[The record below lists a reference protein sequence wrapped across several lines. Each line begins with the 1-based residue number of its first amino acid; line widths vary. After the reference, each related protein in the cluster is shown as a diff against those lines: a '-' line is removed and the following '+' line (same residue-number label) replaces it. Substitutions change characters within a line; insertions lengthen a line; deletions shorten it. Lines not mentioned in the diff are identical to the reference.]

1 MSYLSVNAYIKRKIS
16 FFIYFLNVLATMV
29 ATSSGNLFWN
39 KIIKFL
45 KLLEFYVTVRSSL
58 LLSNLYL
65 LHSVIF
71 TAVLRMKIPC
81 YDRIVLRKYEMFRR
95 ELSFLFS
102 YSPQYKNLFNC
113 SIYWQED
120 QSSHEGIGML
130 HVLCFATVKLPKR
143 KQKFRQLYRRFW
155 IRYLKKTKSFSPKF
169 LWFFKSL

>member
-1 MSYLSVNAYIKRKIS
+1 MLALQEVKFQVGAQHSFFFYQVQWKIIVLFNDPWLKNKMSYLSVNAYIKRKIS

-102 YSPQYKNLFNC
+102 YSP
-113 SIYWQED
+113 
-120 QSSHEGIGML
+120 
-130 HVLCFATVKLPKR
+130 
-143 KQKFRQLYRRFW
+143 
-155 IRYLKKTKSFSPKF
+155 
-169 LWFFKSL
+169 